1 MGHMGDFVTF
11 PGEWFRGGFLHDRL
25 GKRLRGFRGALKGG
39 KNVMII
45 YQRFFPHAVP
55 LSGEMKKSYQISP
68 PLNKA
73 NFIACPAP
81 LLSLPSQRMERKGA
95 NHAYLYTLNSAH
107 ASFFV
112 SSSTFP
118 NPSTPTLTASTP
130 LPSSTCSSSSS
141 LRASRRRTSD
151 TKSVNAT
158 KTPSFSA

>member
-55 LSGEMKKSYQISP
+55 FSGEMKKTYQISP

-73 NFIACPAP
+73 NLIACLRPSYLFRP
-81 LLSLPSQRMERKGA
+81 KELSAKVPI
-95 NHAYLYTLNSAH
+95 
-107 ASFFV
+107 
-112 SSSTFP
+112 
-118 NPSTPTLTASTP
+118 TPICTH
-130 LPSSTCSSSSS
+130 
-141 LRASRRRTSD
+141 
-151 TKSVNAT
+151 
-158 KTPSFSA
+158 